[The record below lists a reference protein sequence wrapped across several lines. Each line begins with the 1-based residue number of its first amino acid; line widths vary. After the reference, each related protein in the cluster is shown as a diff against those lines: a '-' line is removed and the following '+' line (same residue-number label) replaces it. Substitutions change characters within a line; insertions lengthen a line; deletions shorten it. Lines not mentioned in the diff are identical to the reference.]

1 MNSTA
6 TPVESHFTDAENG
19 WPLFDKLENP
29 ALSKR
34 SIASV
39 ADASTDDDAVVF
51 VAEET
56 GTEEEEEKGEKC
68 DFIFSGVL
76 SALRKLSLYVRQ
88 DTLSFD
94 CDQANSAA
102 ASSPTGPPLPHK
114 STLPQRHS
122 HSRLLTAT
130 ATAVVGP
137 CQDEQATLRAAAQ
150 PGRGATKKE

>member
-56 GTEEEEEKGEKC
+56 GTEEEEEIGEKC
-68 DFIFSGVL
+68 DFIFSGML
-76 SALRKLSLYVRQ
+76 SALCKLSLYMRQ
-88 DTLSFD
+88 HTLSFD
-94 CDQANSAA
+94 CNQAANAA
-102 ASSPTGPPLPHK
+102 VSSLTGPPLPHK
-114 STLPQRHS
+114 STLPQCHS
-122 HSRLLTAT
+122 
-130 ATAVVGP
+130 
-137 CQDEQATLRAAAQ
+137 Q
-150 PGRGATKKE
+150 

>member
-56 GTEEEEEKGEKC
+56 GTEEEEEIGEKC
-68 DFIFSGVL
+68 DFIFSGML
-76 SALRKLSLYVRQ
+76 SALCKLSLYMRQ
-88 DTLSFD
+88 HTLSFD
-94 CDQANSAA
+94 CNQAANAA
-102 ASSPTGPPLPHK
+102 VSSLTGPPSRTK
-114 STLPQRHS
+114 AHS
-122 HSRLLTAT
+122 HSATPSRLLA
-130 ATAVVGP
+130 ATAVTV
-137 CQDEQATLRAAAQ
+137 LS
-150 PGRGATKKE
+150 